1 MTSAAL
7 DTKDASNE
15 FATDVVV
22 IGGGG
27 SGLAAAIE
35 AATLGRRVVLL
46 EKAPHLG
53 GSTRWSIGSIT
64 ATNTPQQLRN
74 GILDSPQ
81 SHFEDLQ
88 LFNNPLKL
96 KDNEKLSRMSLKFV
110 AQVLDFIRDD
120 SRRVRRRDGCERRRQ
135 A

>member
-1 MTSAAL
+1 MTSSAL
-7 DTKDASNE
+7 DTKDASNA
-15 FATDVVV
+15 FTTDVVV

-74 GILDSPQ
+74 GYWTVLNHILRTCNCSTIP
-81 SHFEDLQ
+81 
-88 LFNNPLKL
+88 
-96 KDNEKLSRMSLKFV
+96 
-110 AQVLDFIRDD
+110 
-120 SRRVRRRDGCERRRQ
+120 
-135 A
+135 